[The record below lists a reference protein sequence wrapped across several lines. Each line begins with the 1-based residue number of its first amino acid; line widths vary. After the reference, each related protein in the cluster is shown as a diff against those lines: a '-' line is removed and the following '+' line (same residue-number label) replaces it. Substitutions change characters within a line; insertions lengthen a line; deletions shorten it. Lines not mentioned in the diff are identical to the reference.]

1 MNFICKGYNAKYR
14 NAHLHIKVYSL
25 KEHTN
30 HIEFLKPSIKKENV
44 YEKSSIIVF
53 LLTYGLFYVSSILFP
68 IDRAW
73 YDALEKRLGHLLV

>member
-1 MNFICKGYNAKYR
+1 MQSIGMPIYTLKF
-14 NAHLHIKVYSL
+14 YSL

-53 LLTYGLFYVSSILFP
+53 Y
-68 IDRAW
+68 
-73 YDALEKRLGHLLV
+73 